1 MIKDRFSRIIE
12 ENKNSGNKFFL
23 RNLLK
28 EAVQDDILNF
38 VYNHRF
44 YQKLIFTGGTCLR
57 KVYGLPRLSEDL
69 DFDFLGK
76 FKIEDFAA
84 GTKDYFAKELQY
96 KNVVA
101 KISGSGQTVFLK
113 FPVNSQILFVRC
125 DFSPET
131 IGIFT
136 TEVNSVST
144 SEFTFFALSYD
155 LSTLF
160 ANKITALLQ
169 RRFFRGKEQK
179 TPFKGRDVFD
189 LSWFLERSTKTRF
202 SLQPN
207 WKRVFKALGIKNKQE
222 IIKKLREKLEMIDR
236 QSLYRDLLPFV
247 EQSQTAENFSKNF
260 LEIIGSKLKYL

>member
-1 MIKDRFSRIIE
+1 MIKDRLSRIIE

-38 VYNHRF
+38 AYNNRI

-84 GTKDYFAKELQY
+84 GARDYFIKELQY

-113 FPVNSQILFVRC
+113 FPVESQILFVRC
-125 DFSPET
+125 DFSAEA
-131 IGIFT
+131 IGVFT
-136 TEVNSVST
+136 TEVNSIST
-144 SEFTFFALSYD
+144 SDFTFFALSYD
-155 LSTLF
+155 LPTLF
-160 ANKITALLQ
+160 ANKITTLLQ
-169 RRFFRGKEQK
+169 RQFFRGKEQK
-179 TPFKGRDVFD
+179 IPFKGRDVFD
-189 LSWFLERSTKTRF
+189 LNWFLERSTKTQF
-202 SLQPN
+202 PLQPN
-207 WKRVFKALGIKNKQE
+207 WKRVFKALKIKNKKE
-222 IIKKLREKLEMIDR
+222 VVKKLREKLEMIDQ

-247 EQSQTAENFSKNF
+247 EQSRMAENFSKNF

>member
-1 MIKDRFSRIIE
+1 MIKDRLSRIIE

-38 VYNHRF
+38 VYNNRI

-84 GTKDYFAKELQY
+84 GARDYFIKELQY

-113 FPVNSQILFVRC
+113 FPVGSQILFVRC
-125 DFSPET
+125 DFSAET
-131 IGIFT
+131 IGVFT

-155 LSTLF
+155 LPTLF

-169 RRFFRGKEQK
+169 RQFFRGKEQK

-189 LSWFLERSTKTRF
+189 LSWFLERSAKTQF

-207 WKRVFKALGIKNKQE
+207 WKRVFKALGIRNKE
-222 IIKKLREKLEMIDR
+222 EVVKKLREKLEMIDQ

-247 EQSQTAENFSKNF
+247 EKSLTAENFSRNF
-260 LEIIGSKLKYL
+260 LEVIENKLKYL